1 MEQKLQKLFKQAK
14 YQPESRLSGDIWR
27 VINIR
32 DRKISIIK
40 SWSYGFAGLLSFA
53 FLIPTINS
61 LIEQFSQSGFYQYL
75 SLVFSDLGSI
85 SLYWKEFMSS
95 LVEAIP
101 VTSLMLTFLL
111 FFILLV
117 SFKRA
122 VFSYRSQLL
131 TA

>member
-27 VINIR
+27 VISIR
-32 DRKISIIK
+32 ERRTSILK
-40 SWSYGFAGLLSFA
+40 SWSYGFVGVLSFI

-61 LIEQFSQSGFYQYL
+61 LITQFAQSGFYQYL
-75 SLVFSDLGSI
+75 SLAFSDIGSI

-101 VTSLMLTFLL
+101 ATSLMLTFIL

-122 VFSYRSQLL
+122 VFSFRSQLL
-131 TA
+131 TV

>member
-1 MEQKLQKLFKQAK
+1 MEQKLQRLFKQAK

-27 VINIR
+27 VINIKER
-32 DRKISIIK
+32 RASLLK
-40 SWSYGFAGLLSFA
+40 SWSYGFVGVMSFA
-53 FLIPTINS
+53 FLIPTIFN
-61 LIEQFSQSGFYQYL
+61 LIEQFAQSGFYQYL
-75 SLVFSDLGSI
+75 SLAFSDLGSI

-101 VTSLMLTFLL
+101 ATSLMLTFIL
-111 FFILLV
+111 FFILLI

-122 VFSYRSQLL
+122 VFSFRSQLL